1 MRILVTPDRLREMAV
16 SLRQAS
22 LGLEEALLTLRR
34 AWTELDW
41 ETRQAAGL
49 EALFVQAQRQA
60 MALQEEA
67 ERLTRFLNERAAAF
81 SQADAESS
89 ASLAQTAAA
98 FRALSVAATSALP
111 LAATF
116 PLARAEGYA
125 RLGALLPD
133 SPFEPLLRLTRV
145 PVEAEERRALLDFG
159 ADFFISKIEPLGTL
173 KDLWDLTRIP
183 QWNEQVNQAVT
194 AWEQARRQFGAT
206 SPQAQAAYG
215 QYLETLLFKMPFFG
229 TPAEAGLAL
238 LKILG
243 RANPVE

>member
-1 MRILVTPDRLREMAV
+1 MRILVVPERLNEMA
-16 SLRQAS
+16 LAMRRAS
-22 LGLEEALLTLRR
+22 LELEEALLALRR
-34 AWTELDW
+34 AWASLDW
-41 ETRQAAGL
+41 EVRQSPDI

-67 ERLTRFLNERAAAF
+67 ERLGRFLEARAAAF
-81 SQADAESS
+81 SQADAEGS
-89 ASLAQTAAA
+89 ASLTQTAAA
-98 FRALSVAATSALP
+98 FRALSLAATSTLP

-116 PLARAEGYA
+116 PSARAEGYA
-125 RLGALLPD
+125 RLGTLLPG
-133 SPFEPLLRLTRV
+133 SPFEPLVRLTRV

-159 ADFFISKIEPLGTL
+159 ADFLISKIEPLGTL

-183 QWNEQVNQAVT
+183 AWNAQVNQAVA
-194 AWEQARRQFGAT
+194 AWEQARRQFGAA

-215 QYLETLLFKMPFFG
+215 QYLDTLLFQMPLVG
-229 TPAEAGLAL
+229 TAARAFLSL